1 MGRAISLGLAA
12 AGYDVVVGFHS
23 SEAPAREVREL
34 IESAGRRCVLVKGDL
49 ADPST
54 AHELAE
60 AAREGFGRLDLLVNS
75 ASNFHGTAVLDTDA
89 DEWDAILDVNLRA
102 PHLLVRACADLLS
115 ASGGSV
121 VNISDHMGV
130 KPWVRYGAHS
140 VSKAALV
147 HLTRVQAKALA
158 PEVRVNSVAPGL
170 VLPPEGLSEKEIE
183 AEAAATL
190 LERAGSPRDV
200 VEAILYL
207 ARADYVTGQL
217 LVVDG
222 GGVIK

>member
-1 MGRAISLGLAA
+1 
-12 AGYDVVVGFHS
+12 
-23 SEAPAREVREL
+23 
-34 IESAGRRCVLVKGDL
+34 
-49 ADPST
+49 
-54 AHELAE
+54 
-60 AAREGFGRLDLLVNS
+60 
-75 ASNFHGTAVLDTDA
+75 
-89 DEWDAILDVNLRA
+89 
-102 PHLLVRACADLLS
+102 
-115 ASGGSV
+115 V

-158 PEVRVNSVAPGL
+158 PEVRVNAVAPGL
-170 VLPPEGLSEKEIE
+170 VLPPEGLSEEEVE

-190 LERAGSPRDV
+190 LERAGSPGDV